1 MPCVDHPNQKAH
13 FTLSVVVECPE
24 HIAISNTPVKS
35 ITGNVYEFERTPLM
49 STYLLACIV
58 GKFGFWE
65 ATSTKG
71 V

>member
-1 MPCVDHPNQKAH
+1 
-13 FTLSVVVECPE
+13 VVVECPE

-65 ATSTKG
+65 ATSAKG